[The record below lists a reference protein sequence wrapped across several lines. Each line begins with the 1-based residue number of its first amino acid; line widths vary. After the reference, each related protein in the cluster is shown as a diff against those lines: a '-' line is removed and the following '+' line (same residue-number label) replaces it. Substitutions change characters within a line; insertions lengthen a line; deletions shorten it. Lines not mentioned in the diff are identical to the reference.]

1 MVQNTGRKRINLA
14 LQGGGA
20 YGAFT
25 WGVLDHILEDGRL
38 DIDGLTGA
46 SAGAINAIL
55 LTDGLTRGGKDDA
68 RKRLADFWRA
78 ASINGKLPELQRKV
92 VDGLLWPTKIWL
104 DAVCRIQRG
113 PLAPPIISPYDFNF
127 LNINPLK
134 DLIEQ
139 FVDFE
144 AIRKSKVLKLFVSA
158 TNVETGKLRIFS
170 QDKITAEVVAAS
182 ACLPNLF
189 RAVEIDGVPY
199 WDGGYLAN
207 PPIFP
212 LLKTTTTEDVLLVQ
226 LNPLLR
232 PGAPTS
238 IAQILRRLNEIT
250 FNSTL
255 TSELH
260 AIEVVRRLIDE
271 GRLDW
276 SNGQETYKRI
286 NMHRIALDAAD
297 KELDPLSPVNIDYEF
312 FETLRDQGRDAARR
326 FLDAHFDDIGVHETM
341 DLADEVQAEWA

>member
-1 MVQNTGRKRINLA
+1 MAEAGRKKINLA

-38 DIDGLTGA
+38 DIEGVTGA
-46 SAGAINAIL
+46 SAGAINAIML
-55 LTDGLTRGGKDDA
+55 ADGLARGGA
-68 RKRLADFWRA
+68 GEACNRLADFWRA
-78 ASINGKLPELQRKV
+78 ASINGNLPELQRKV
-92 VDGLLWPTKIWL
+92 IDGLFSPAKIWL
-104 DAVCRIQRG
+104 EAVSHFQQG
-113 PLAPPIISPYDFNF
+113 PLPIPLTPSLVLPYDFNL

-134 DLIEQ
+134 ELIEQ
-139 FVDFE
+139 FVDFK
-144 AIRKSKVLKLFVSA
+144 AIRKCQVPKLFVSA

-199 WDGGYLAN
+199 WDGGYLGN
-207 PPIFP
+207 PSIFP

-226 LNPLLR
+226 LNPLKR
-232 PGAPTS
+232 HGAPTS

-250 FNSTL
+250 FNSSL
-255 TSELH
+255 MGELH

-271 GRLDW
+271 GRLGW
-276 SNGQETYKRI
+276 GVGQETYKRV
-286 NMHRIALDAAD
+286 NMHR
-297 KELDPLSPVNIDYEF
+297 
-312 FETLRDQGRDAARR
+312 
-326 FLDAHFDDIGVHETM
+326 
-341 DLADEVQAEWA
+341 

>member
-1 MVQNTGRKRINLA
+1 MVQKTGQKNINLA

-78 ASINGKLPELQRKV
+78 ASINGKLPELQRRV

-104 DAVCRIQRG
+104 DAVCRFQRG
-113 PLAPPIISPYDFNF
+113 PLTPPIISPYDFNI

-144 AIRKSKVLKLFVSA
+144 AIRKSKVPKLFVSA

-212 LLKTTTTEDVLLVQ
+212 LLNTTTTEDVLLVQ
-226 LNPLLR
+226 LNPVLR

-255 TSELH
+255 MSELH
-260 AIEVVRRLIDE
+260 AIEVVRRMIDE

-276 SNGQETYKRI
+276 SNGQKTYRRI

-297 KELDPLSPVNIDYEF
+297 QELDPLSPVNIDYEF

-341 DLADEVQAEWA
+341 DLANEVQAEWA